1 MAATETAVVV
11 SDRERRAI
19 LDRDLVAVA
28 SRGYR
33 MESRSEFQATVVRG
47 KPPSHVLH
55 LLLSLVT
62 LGLWLIVWALVAL
75 GPGEE
80 RFVLVVD
87 ERGHLTGTRVR
98 SV

>member
-1 MAATETAVVV
+1 MTTHFP
-11 SDRERRAI
+11 RRAI
-19 LDRDLVAVA
+19 LDRELVAVA

-47 KPPSHVLH
+47 KPTSHILH
-55 LLLSLVT
+55 LLLALVT

-87 ERGHLTGTRVR
+87 ERGHVTGTRVR